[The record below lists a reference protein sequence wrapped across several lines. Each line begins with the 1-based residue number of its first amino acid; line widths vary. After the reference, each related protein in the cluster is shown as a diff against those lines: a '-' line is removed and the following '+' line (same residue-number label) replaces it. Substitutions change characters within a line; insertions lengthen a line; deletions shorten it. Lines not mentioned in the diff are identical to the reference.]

1 MGHSKKI
8 FIVLGSI
15 MILFFACKT
24 PLEKT
29 AILGIDFSDSEYTS
43 WKITENDIVLADK
56 ILYDY
61 LKDTS
66 PSMFSDK
73 NKYYRQC
80 WGLTNKEKQE
90 IVCYNCFCKEMPN
103 WKKDLIVSSGGGE
116 CFWSIKVNLTT
127 KECYDFLVNGSK

>member
-1 MGHSKKI
+1 MDNSKKI

-29 AILGIDFSDSEYTS
+29 AILSIDFSDSEYTN
-43 WKITENDIVLADK
+43 WKITENDIAVADT

-61 LKDTS
+61 LKDAY
-66 PSMFSDK
+66 PALFSDK
-73 NKYYRQC
+73 KKYYRQC
-80 WGLTNKEKQE
+80 WGLRNKDNQG

-103 WKKDLIVSSGGGE
+103 WNRDLIISSGGGD
-116 CFWSIKVNLTT
+116 CFWSAKVNLVT
-127 KECYDFLVNGSK
+127 KECFDFSVNSSK